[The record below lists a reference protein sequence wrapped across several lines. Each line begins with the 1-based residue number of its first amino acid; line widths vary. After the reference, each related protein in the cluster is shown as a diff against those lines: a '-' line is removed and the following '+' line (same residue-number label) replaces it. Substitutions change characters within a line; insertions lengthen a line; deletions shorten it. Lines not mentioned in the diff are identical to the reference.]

1 MLDKRTALVLMSIN
15 KMCSNGS
22 FQVIEVE
29 DLIASMPKKY
39 MADINLITQSINA
52 LERNGYIEVKYHDK
66 NVFCLC
72 PLPKGR
78 FEFENIVEGVE
89 KKKKIYLWAGVI
101 SFGVV
106 VLLILCSFLG
116 ALLFDAIRG

>member
-89 KKKKIYLWAGVI
+89 KDIFVGRGYKFWRGRSVN
-101 SFGVV
+101 FM
-106 VLLILCSFLG
+106 LIF
-116 ALLFDAIRG
+116 RGSTF